1 MPIDSKALWTAI
13 VCWSTLVPNGVR
25 AEGIDTEHLFGF
37 MIGSDVGNPGEQ
49 EFQSQTTGSFS
60 KSGGRYRAIGQEF
73 ELEFV
78 PVRNFRIEMGTT
90 FAAHDINGV
99 PDFSDRRQLAWQ
111 GVSVDFRYR
120 FLDRE
125 TAPLGLTLALETH
138 ADRVDETTAAIV
150 RSYGTGLTLA
160 IDKELIPNFVVAALN
175 LTYQPEWIRSV
186 VTGSAEQESTIGAGF
201 AVMAQMRPGF
211 LFGGEARYLRRYVGI
226 GLEDFAGEALFVGP
240 TAYFQLSERSRLTLA
255 WSIQAWGRSAQ
266 PGAALD
272 LVNFERQQARLVF
285 GVNF

>member
-1 MPIDSKALWTAI
+1 MPIDLKALWTAI

-25 AEGIDTEHLFGF
+25 AEGIDTEHIFGF

-111 GVSVDFRYR
+111 GVSVDFRYQ

-186 VTGSAEQESTIGAGF
+186 VTGSAEQIHHRRGLRGDGAN
-201 AVMAQMRPGF
+201 A
-211 LFGGEARYLRRYVGI
+211 ARFPLRRG
-226 GLEDFAGEALFVGP
+226 GAL
-240 TAYFQLSERSRLTLA
+240 
-255 WSIQAWGRSAQ
+255 SA
-266 PGAALD
+266 
-272 LVNFERQQARLVF
+272 EI
-285 GVNF
+285 